1 MIARFAV
8 VASIVGE
15 GLAVYV
21 LAEFLASGYGAED
34 QHAVAAWAFVSVA
47 LAAWGLPRLVGG
59 FALSE
64 RMAHGIVV
72 ALAVF
77 LIYAILRIEIAHD
90 LRVWDWSWTGSFLH
104 DAGGSAASGGHALM
118 ASILLL
124 AVWIR
129 TSVRSGDEI
138 EMESIPRTIGY
149 PFLLVTVFVV
159 LGAATDRSPEV
170 GRGAAAFFA
179 VAVLALACSQL
190 AMSGTTIGEMRA
202 GGVTGVL
209 LGGTLLASV
218 VGVLICA
225 LLLGLFGP
233 VLGPILGSTVEAILT
248 VILTPFAWILT
259 KFFDLI
265 FSGANPFP
273 NVTQAARQ
281 TAQDASKPDQAKESG
296 IHQFL
301 VMILRGLALALV
313 VAVVAGIVAFV
324 TRMRRRSAGARD
336 DGRTVG
342 AVGGLGDD
350 LRGLFRSLFSRSAS
364 GALAAPSSEAVRLY
378 REVLQRAE
386 QSGRPRE
393 QAVTAAE
400 FAPVLSET
408 FQTNVTD
415 DITDVFEQARYAGRE
430 PGVREL
436 AELEQRWRAVR

>member
-1 MIARFAV
+1 MISRLAV
-8 VASIVGE
+8 VASIIGE

-21 LAEFLASGYGAED
+21 VAEFLASGYGAED
-34 QHAVAAWAFVSVA
+34 QHAVAAWAFVAVA
-47 LAAWGLPRLVGG
+47 LAAWGLPRVVGG

-64 RMAHGIVV
+64 RAAHGV
-72 ALAVF
+72 AVGLAF
-77 LIYAILRIEIAHD
+77 LLMYAILRIEIAHD
-90 LRVWDWSWTGSFLH
+90 LRVWDWNWTRTFLH

-159 LGAATDRSPEV
+159 LGAATDRSGEV

-202 GGVTGVL
+202 GGITGVL

-218 VGVLICA
+218 LGVLICA
-225 LLLGLFGP
+225 LLLGVFGP

-248 VILTPFAWILT
+248 VVLTPFAWILT

-273 NVTQAARQ
+273 NITQTTRQ
-281 TAQDASKPDQAKESG
+281 TAQDASKPGQAGESG
-296 IHQFL
+296 VHQFI
-301 VMILRGLALALV
+301 VMLLRGLALVLVAALV
-313 VAVVAGIVAFV
+313 AGVVAFV
-324 TRMRRRSAGARD
+324 TRMRRRSASARD

-342 AVGGLGDD
+342 AAGGLGDD
-350 LRGLFRSLFSRSAS
+350 LRGLFRSLFSRSGS
-364 GALAAPSSEAVRLY
+364 NDTSAPSSEAVRLY

-393 QAVTAAE
+393 QAVTPAE

-408 FQTNVTD
+408 FQTSVTD
-415 DITDVFEQARYAGRE
+415 DITHAFEQARYAGRE

-436 AELEQRWRAVR
+436 AELEQRWRTVR